1 MKELREMSI
10 DEIKDA
16 LKEILDKIDAAAEG
30 GEIDILEEKSN
41 EYIEELERRDAE
53 KKELEKREA
62 QRKNIL
68 DIVNKNGTEIRKGE
82 MEKMAEIRTFAI
94 DTPEYRKAYLKKLQG
109 KDLDAEERAAMTA
122 SAAIPTETMNMI
134 VGKLDVVPLIAAV
147 DVMNIPGNVSFPA
160 EGTINNAS
168 WVAMGTASTDSADA
182 LSSISLAAY
191 KLIKTVTITADI
203 KAMAVPA
210 FESWLTDRL
219 ANKIQFAVD
228 AAILVGTGTNQA
240 TGILTTQTGMA
251 TGTFTKSAMSYK
263 DLMNIIAALPTE
275 YTANASFVMPR
286 ALFYGEVLGMTD
298 TTGNRVVVADA
309 QAAGKFNVLGYPVI
323 VDDNCT
329 ADNVIFGDLKEYKFN
344 FAQAIEV
351 TADDST
357 EFRTGNR
364 VYRAMCLADGKVANP
379 KAFAVYTRASS

>member
-16 LKEILDKIDAAAEG
+16 LKEILDKIDAVAEG
-30 GEIDILEEKSN
+30 EEIDKLEEKSN
-41 EYIEELERRDAE
+41 EYIEELERREAE
-53 KKELEKREA
+53 NKELEKREA

-82 MEKMAEIRTFAI
+82 MEKMAEIRTFAL
-94 DTPEYRKAYLKKLQG
+94 DTPEYRNAYLKKLQG

-147 DVMNIPGNVSFPA
+147 DVMNIPGNVSFPT
-160 EGTINNAS
+160 EGTVNNAA

-240 TGILTTQTGMA
+240 TGILTKQTGMA
-251 TGTFTKSAMSYK
+251 TGTFTKAAMSYK
-263 DLMNIIAALPTE
+263 DLMKIIAALPTE

-379 KAFAVYTRASS
+379 KAFAVYTRAS

>member
-30 GEIDILEEKSN
+30 DEIDILEEKSN

-53 KKELEKREA
+53 KKELEKRET

-82 MEKMAEIRTFAI
+82 MEKMAEIRTFAL
-94 DTPEYRKAYLKKLQG
+94 DTPEYRNAYLKKLQG

-160 EGTINNAS
+160 EGTVNNAA

-251 TGTFTKSAMSYK
+251 TGTFTKAAMSFK

-379 KAFAVYTRASS
+379 KAFAVYTRAV

>member
-1 MKELREMSI
+1 MSI

-30 GEIDILEEKSN
+30 EEIDKLEEKSN
-41 EYIEELERRDAE
+41 EYIEELESREAE
-53 KKELEKREA
+53 NKELEKREA

-82 MEKMAEIRTFAI
+82 KEKMAEIRTFAV
-94 DTPEYRKAYLKKLQG
+94 DTPEYRDAYLKKLQG
-109 KDLDAEERAAMTA
+109 KALDAEERAAMTA
-122 SAAIPTETMNMI
+122 TAAIPTETMNMI

-147 DVMNIPGNVSFPA
+147 DVMNIPGNVSFA
-160 EGTINNAS
+160 VDGTVNNAA
-168 WVAMGTASTDSADA
+168 WVAIGTAATDSADT

-191 KLIKTVTITADI
+191 KLIKTVSITADI

-263 DLMNIIAALPTE
+263 DLMKIIAALPTE

-309 QAAGKFNVLGYPVI
+309 QTAGKFNVLGYPVI

-329 ADNVIFGDLKEYKFN
+329 ADTVIFGDLNEYKFN
-344 FAQAIEV
+344 FAQAIEI
-351 TADDST
+351 TADDSA

-379 KAFAVYTRASS
+379 KAFAVYTRAAS

>member
-30 GEIDILEEKSN
+30 AEIDTLEEKSN
-41 EYIEELERRDAE
+41 EYIEELERRAAE
-53 KKELEKREA
+53 NKELEKRET

-82 MEKMAEIRTFAI
+82 MEKMAEIRTFAL
-94 DTPEYRKAYLKKLQG
+94 DTPEYRNAYLKKLQG

-160 EGTINNAS
+160 EGTVNNAA

-251 TGTFTKSAMSYK
+251 TGTFTKAAMSFK
-263 DLMNIIAALPTE
+263 DIMNIIAALPTE

-357 EFRTGNR
+357 EFKTGNR

-379 KAFAVYTRASS
+379 KAFAVYTRAV